1 MRKSYAGD
9 RLLWEMPQRSSKEML
24 CRRDRRD
31 VPHFAEFVRN
41 DVDSFRA
48 EERTASQGRP
58 YTTSRMPQ
66 LYSYL
71 SWR

>member
-9 RLLWEMPQRSSKEML
+9 RLLWEMSQRSSKEML
-24 CRRDRRD
+24 CRRDRRE

-41 DVDSFRA
+41 DGLA
-48 EERTASQGRP
+48 RP
-58 YTTSRMPQ
+58 SLQTPRMPQ
-66 LYSYL
+66 LCSYL